1 VKESL
6 MKNAGRY
13 LLALAVCLTPAC
25 FDQAGCMTQQ
35 QIIGPT
41 PVSSPSPS
49 PSPTA
54 SPSGGQKTTDVSGF
68 GQFFYGIHQN
78 PVSVGVC
85 PPGLTEAIKHV
96 DSFADFTVPAG
107 CDAAITATI
116 FSDKDANGDGKPDGA
131 LDPSRDL
138 KWKISGP
145 GRLDPGLDGETL
157 FNQVLVPLGTGVAT
171 VTSTFIDSAGG
182 LHEATKTYSL
192 HG

>member
-1 VKESL
+1 MRMRTL
-6 MKNAGRY
+6 I
-13 LLALAVCLTPAC
+13 LAAVVATSPAC
-25 FDQAGCMTQQ
+25 MDQSSCFSQSQT
-35 QIIGPT
+35 GPST
-41 PVSSPSPS
+41 VEK
-49 PSPTA
+49 PSPTPA
-54 SPSGGQKTTDVSGF
+54 PSGAPSPGAKTTDVVGF

-96 DSFADFTVPAG
+96 DTFADFTVPAG

-145 GRLDPGLDGETL
+145 GRLDPGLDGEAL

-171 VTSTFIDSAGG
+171 VTATYTDSAGG
-182 LHEATKTYSL
+182 LHEAIKTYSL